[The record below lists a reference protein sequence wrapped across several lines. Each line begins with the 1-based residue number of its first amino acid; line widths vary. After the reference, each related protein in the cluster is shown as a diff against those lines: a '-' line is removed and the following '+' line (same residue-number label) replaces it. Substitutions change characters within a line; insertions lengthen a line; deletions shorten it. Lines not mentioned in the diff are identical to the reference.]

1 MDATRRRFGSLLEWL
16 CAAVCAA
23 GGGFLVSMGLN
34 NLQRVP
40 APAIVPV
47 IAQEAPDPA
56 PISGIPAGVA
66 RVPLL
71 VLAGNRA
78 VQLGDRLGDVIARL
92 GPGAQLMSESR
103 EDVGKGLR
111 ATRFYTDI
119 GVQFILVFDAVGR
132 DQDLRLSTIFIR

>member
-23 GGGFLVSMGLN
+23 GGVFLVSVGIN
-34 NLQRVP
+34 SLQRL
-40 APAIVPV
+40 PAIVPV
-47 IAQEAPDPA
+47 IAEEAPDSA
-56 PISGIPAGVA
+56 PIPGIPPGVA

-71 VLAGNRA
+71 LLAGNRE
-78 VQLGDRLGDVIARL
+78 VHLGDRLGDVIARL
-92 GPGAQLMSESR
+92 GPGAQLLSESR
-103 EDVGKGLR
+103 EEVGKGMR

-119 GVQFILVFDAVGR
+119 GVQFILIFDTVSR

>member
-16 CAAVCAA
+16 CAAICAA
-23 GGGFLVSMGLN
+23 GGAFLVSAGIN

-40 APAIVPV
+40 AIVPV
-47 IAQEAPDPA
+47 IAETIPDPVSI
-56 PISGIPAGVA
+56 PGIPPGVA

-71 VLAGNRA
+71 LLAGNRELH
-78 VQLGDRLGDVIARL
+78 LGDRLGDVISRL
-92 GPGAQLMSESR
+92 GPGAQLMSEAR

-119 GVQFILVFDAVGR
+119 GIQFILVFDGGSR

>member
-1 MDATRRRFGSLLEWL
+1 MDATRRRLGSLLEWL

-23 GGGFLVSMGLN
+23 GAVFLVSIGIN

-40 APAIVPV
+40 AVVPV
-47 IAQEAPDPA
+47 IAEEAPEPA
-56 PISGIPAGVA
+56 PISGIPPGVA

-71 VLAGNRA
+71 LLAGNRE
-78 VQLGDRLGDVIARL
+78 VHLGDRLGDVIARL
-92 GPGAQLMSESR
+92 GSGAQLMSESR

-111 ATRFYTDI
+111 ATRFYTDL